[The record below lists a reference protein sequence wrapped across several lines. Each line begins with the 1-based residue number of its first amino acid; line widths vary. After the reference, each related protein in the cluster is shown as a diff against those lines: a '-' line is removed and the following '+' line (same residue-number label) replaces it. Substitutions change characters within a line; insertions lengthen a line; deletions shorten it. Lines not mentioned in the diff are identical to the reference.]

1 MCGIAG
7 IKRFMDEP
15 ITLTE
20 IRLMLLGIEHRGN
33 EATGIALIN
42 PDGTVHVHKK
52 DTPAWNFVK
61 DDETEK
67 FLADFLNPETKTVI
81 LHTRLATVGN
91 PKKNENNH
99 PMFADNV
106 AVVHNGGISNH
117 FALFSSEHLQRNCET
132 DSDILRAILDR
143 DGITKKGI
151 NNLNKLAGSAAIAA
165 IATNH
170 PDLLLLGRSG
180 SPIKYAISQEKLWWA
195 SEMDV
200 VQKAVRPVKAVRGFW
215 AREVRPNV
223 SYFSMLDNS
232 AYIVDDNGVK
242 SRHEFNTCVS
252 YHAPTYNVRANFSRQ
267 QRKWHSDL
275 KTEQEKRT
283 TIHTPGSSAPIIIRS
298 NAVEKADHI
307 SGLTDIARPGKKLG
321 ACPKCTFVMSHDINA
336 TWVGKICANKK
347 CQHPLDELDKTKAA

>member
-7 IKRFMDEP
+7 IKRFTTEP
-15 ITLTE
+15 ITVTE

-33 EATGIALIN
+33 EATGIALVN
-42 PDGTVHVHKK
+42 PDGIVHVHKK

-61 DDETEK
+61 DDTTEK
-67 FLADFLNPETKTVI
+67 FLNDFLNPETKTVI

-117 FALFSSEHLQRNCET
+117 FSMFSSEQLKRNCDT

-143 DGITKKGI
+143 DGLTKKGI
-151 NNLNKLAGSAAIAA
+151 KNLNKLSGSAAIAA

-170 PDLLLLGRSG
+170 PELLLLGRSG
-180 SPIKYAISQEKLWWA
+180 SPIKYAICDEKLWWA

-200 VQKAVRPVKAVRGFW
+200 VQKAVRPVRAIRGFW
-215 AREVRPNV
+215 AREYRPNV
-223 SYFSMLDNS
+223 SYFSMMDNS
-232 AYIVDDNGVK
+232 AYIVDDQGVQ
-242 SRHEFNTCVS
+242 SRHEFSTCAQ

-267 QRKWHSDL
+267 QRKWHSDIESEKH
-275 KTEQEKRT
+275 KT
-283 TIHTPGSSAPIIIRS
+283 HVASSAPIIILPS
-298 NAVEKADHI
+298 KEVPAADHI
-307 SGLTDIARPGKKLG
+307 SRITESARPGKKLG
-321 ACPKCTFVMSHDINA
+321 ACPKCAFVMSHEINES
-336 TWVGKICANKK
+336 WVNKICANKK